1 MKNQNY
7 IYQNCKSARKARRIN
22 KVKRW
27 SFNIIFIFM
36 ITASVMAINSYLSL
50 IETLDGQSTTYSLI
64 SPVEAKESQIKPIQ
78 QTIEQQ
84 IRDIAKEH
92 NFQWENYLIRLADCE
107 SKLNQF
113 ALNNN
118 GKYGVDRGVFQIN
131 TKYHPEV
138 STECAMN
145 IRCATE
151 WTIDRINK
159 GYQSE
164 WMCDKIVNK

>member
-1 MKNQNY
+1 MKSTY
-7 IYQNCKSARKARRIN
+7 IYQNCKNARKQRRIN

-27 SFNIIFIFM
+27 SFNTVFIFA
-36 ITASVMAINSYLSL
+36 ITTSIMAINSFMALEDDITAQHSA
-50 IETLDGQSTTYSLI
+50 IAPINAVKAEI
-64 SPVEAKESQIKPIQ
+64 MPIQ
-78 QTIEQQ
+78 PTIEQQ

-118 GKYGVDRGVFQIN
+118 GKYGIDRGVFQIN
-131 TKYHPEV
+131 SKYHPEV

-164 WMCDKIVNK
+164 WMCDKLIKK

>member
-1 MKNQNY
+1 
-7 IYQNCKSARKARRIN
+7 
-22 KVKRW
+22 
-27 SFNIIFIFM
+27 M